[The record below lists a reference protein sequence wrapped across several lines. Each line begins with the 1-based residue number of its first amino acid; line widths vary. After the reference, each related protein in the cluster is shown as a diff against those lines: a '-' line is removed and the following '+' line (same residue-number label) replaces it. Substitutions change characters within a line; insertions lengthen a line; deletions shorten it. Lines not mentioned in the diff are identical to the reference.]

1 MYQYTEST
9 TGAEPVSLEEAKA
22 FMRVAHTSDDTQ
34 ITSII
39 KRVRQTAEQY
49 LSRSFVEKEIV
60 LYMEEGSNNRI
71 KLPFPNHNAVTS
83 VLINGIESLSSTTI
97 KGLTQLTVTGSF
109 VGKEVKI
116 TYSTKAVFEEGIK
129 SAMLKEILNQY
140 QNKDSYYMENP
151 ALSIDRFKGMLRPF
165 IKMSF

>member
-1 MYQYTEST
+1 MYQYTENI
-9 TGAEPVSLEEAKA
+9 TGAEPISLEEAKA
-22 FMRVAHTSDDTQ
+22 FMRVIHTSDDTQ

-49 LSRSFVEKEIV
+49 LSRSFIEKEIV
-60 LYMEEGSNNRI
+60 LYIEESSNNQI
-71 KLPFPNHNAVTS
+71 KLPFPHHNTVTS
-83 VLINGIESLSSTTI
+83 VLINGVESLSSTTI
-97 KGLTQLTVTGSF
+97 KGLTQLTVIGSF

-116 TYSTKAVFEEGIK
+116 TYNTKAVFEDGIK

-151 ALSIDRFKGMLRPF
+151 ALAIDRFKGMLKPF